1 MIFPVD
7 FESRIGFNRIRE
19 ILSGYC
25 LSDLGRRRLDSLVF
39 SNATVE
45 ITETL
50 KANRE
55 FLSILQSGESYP
67 DKHYIDPSAWLGLAS
82 MENACLQAEEIW
94 SIRQS
99 LSTVRDWLK
108 FFSTHADFYPLL
120 SGYAKNVLVSD
131 LFIRQV
137 DQAIDENSRIRDRA
151 TPELYRI
158 RTSIESAI
166 AAARKRTEVLFREA
180 LAGGI
185 CPEGASPV
193 FREGRVVIPVRAGV
207 KRKFRGV
214 IVDESST
221 GQTVFMEP
229 EQVMEAN
236 NEIRDL
242 QHEEKREEYR
252 ILRGLTDLIRLEL
265 PSLEPAYQFLAEMDV
280 NRAKAKL
287 SSDLN
292 ADLPVLKNAPGMT
305 WKQARHPLLYLMFKG
320 KRNLVPLDIRLESA
334 SRILLVSGPNAGG
347 KSVCLKTVGLV
358 QYMLQCGL
366 LPPAHPDSEFGVFD
380 SLFLDIGDQQSI
392 ENDLST
398 YSSHLKNM
406 AGFLEAAGNR
416 SLVLMDELGSGTD
429 PAFGGG
435 IAEAVLSE
443 IVKQGAWGLVT
454 THYANLKTLPERIS
468 GIENAAMLFDSAQL
482 KPLFILQIGKP
493 GSSYAMELARKSGL
507 PSRVIQDA
515 ERLIGTGL
523 IGLEELMQKTESD
536 KVTVQRLKTDLEK
549 REKLLN
555 DQVAKYE
562 RLTAEL
568 QSGKKE
574 IIDQAKREAENLLSG
589 TRREIEKTIRH
600 IKENRAEKKETK
612 KAREKLSELSS
623 KVSAPKELLVPE
635 AGVVIKE
642 GDSVRLRGHDYSG
655 TVLNVKGNEATVQ
668 FGLMRSTVLVN
679 QLHLVSGT
687 KEKKQLVVSNIDL
700 ASRRSTFRTEIDLR
714 GKRVE
719 EVVGE
724 LASFMDDAVMFGV
737 AQVRIL
743 HGKGEGVLRKVVRDQ
758 LSKNK
763 SVASISDE
771 HADRGG
777 AGITIV
783 VLK

>member
-1 MIFPVD
+1 MIFPED
-7 FESRIGFNRIRE
+7 FESRIGFIRIRE

-25 LSDLGRRRLDSLVF
+25 LSDLGKKRLDSLGF
-39 SNATVE
+39 SSSFNE
-45 ITETL
+45 ITERL

-67 DKHYIDPSAWLGLAS
+67 DKNYIDPTAWLGLAS
-82 MENACLQAEEIW
+82 LENACLQAAEIW

-108 FFSTHADFYPLL
+108 FFSHHQNDYPVL
-120 SGYAKNVLVSD
+120 SGFARNISVSD
-131 LFIRQV
+131 SFIRQV
-137 DQAIDENSRIRDRA
+137 DQAIDETSHIRDRA

-158 RTSIESAI
+158 RTAIQSAM
-166 AAARKRTEVLFREA
+166 ASARKRTEVLFREA
-180 LAGGI
+180 LADGI
-185 CPEGASPV
+185 CPEGTSPV
-193 FREGRVVIPVRAGV
+193 FREGRVVIPVRAEF

-229 EQVMEAN
+229 ELVVEAN

-252 ILRGLTDLIRLEL
+252 ILRNLTELIRLEL
-265 PSLEPAYQFLAEMDV
+265 PSLEPAYEFLAEMDV
-280 NRAKAKL
+280 SRAKAKL
-287 SSDLN
+287 SVELE
-292 ADLPVLKNAPGMT
+292 ADLPVLKEYPILK
-305 WKQARHPLLYLMFKG
+305 WEKARHPLLYLIFKG
-320 KRNLVPLDIRLESA
+320 KRSLVPLDVRLESA

-347 KSVCLKTVGLV
+347 KSVCLKTIGLV
-358 QYMLQCGL
+358 QYMVQCGL
-366 LPPAHPDSEFGVFD
+366 LPPTHPDSEFGIFD
-380 SLFLDIGDQQSI
+380 SMFLDIGDQQSI

-406 AGFLEAAGNR
+406 AGFIEAAGNR
-416 SLVLMDELGSGTD
+416 SLILVDELGSGTD

-435 IAEAVLSE
+435 IAEAVLAE
-443 IVKQGAWGLVT
+443 MVKLGAWGLVT
-454 THYANLKTLPERIS
+454 THYANLKTLPERIA
-468 GIENAAMLFDSAQL
+468 GIQNAAMLFDSAQL

-493 GSSYAMELARKSGL
+493 GSSYAMELAKKSGL
-507 PSRVIQDA
+507 PTKVIKEA
-515 ERLIGTGL
+515 ERLIGAGL

-536 KVTVQRLKTDLEK
+536 KVSVQRLKSDLEK
-549 REKLLN
+549 RERLLH
-555 DQVAKYE
+555 DQVEKYE

-574 IIDQAKREAENLLSG
+574 IIDKAKREAENLLSG

-623 KVSAPKELLVPE
+623 KVSAPTELMVHE
-635 AGVVIKE
+635 SDVVIKE
-642 GDSVRLRGHDYSG
+642 GDTVRLRGHDYSG
-655 TVLNVKGNEATVQ
+655 TVLSVRGEEATVQ
-668 FGLMRSTVLVN
+668 FGIMRSTVQVN
-679 QLHLVSGT
+679 QLQIENGA
-687 KEKKQLVVSNIDL
+687 KEKKQTVVSNIDL
-700 ASRRSTFRTEIDLR
+700 ASRRSAFRTEIDLR

-719 EVVGE
+719 EVTGE
-724 LASFMDDAVMFGV
+724 LSSFMDDAVMFGV
-737 AQVRIL
+737 SQVRIL
-743 HGKGEGVLRKVVRDQ
+743 HGKGEGVLRKVVREA
-758 LSKNK
+758 LSKNR
-763 SVASISDE
+763 SVASVSDE